1 MTQVPSKQP
10 FQTVQGSIIVIHN
23 LSGLYQRTKQYYY
36 GRNVTASPEIS
47 PWNQEIS
54 QRVKSVNTCWN
65 SLSGNGSKT
74 ELKMVP
80 SQQDSRPLSRTSE
93 VTKCQNV
100 QGHLGHMRL
109 YSFMKSSL
117 NGSPRHLPMPVWVL
131 YGSINFKDTRIRANA
146 EPSPLP
152 LQVVTYWIVLH
163 WFLWQELRAIAWGLV
178 RSPKKTCHG
187 CRKSEYQ
194 SIKVDFLL
202 NPVTSSWQLQ
212 VPWQGVTGV
221 TRVR

>member
-10 FQTVQGSIIVIHN
+10 FQTLQGSIIVIQN
-23 LSGLYQRTKQYYY
+23 LSGVYQRTKQYYY

-54 QRVKSVNTCWN
+54 SKRVKSVNTCWN

-80 SQQDSRPLSRTSE
+80 SQQDSGPLSRTSE

-100 QGHLGHMRL
+100 QGHLGHIAIV
-109 YSFMKSSL
+109 FMKSSL

-131 YGSINFKDTRIRANA
+131 YGSINFKDTRQCWTIAITFASRHLLDRTPLILVARAA
-146 EPSPLP
+146 SHSL
-152 LQVVTYWIVLH
+152 
-163 WFLWQELRAIAWGLV
+163 G
-178 RSPKKTCHG
+178 TCS
-187 CRKSEYQ
+187 KS
-194 SIKVDFLL
+194 
-202 NPVTSSWQLQ
+202 
-212 VPWQGVTGV
+212 
-221 TRVR
+221 